1 MSLVIQNGATA
12 LASVGDVTTVNQ
24 VNNQQTSQA
33 AADSSE
39 LLSITQGNRV
49 VLEAP
54 LTALD
59 PMQTAKLTSLLESI
73 NSEDFKKNIGTAVDL
88 VQKALSEFLGSVGIS
103 GKSEINA
110 STKGALSDIFELMV
124 LLFQL
129 AKDNRELNIAQ
140 RDIATTASVA
150 SIKAQASELRSA
162 KGALIAMAVVSG
174 VLAVTS
180 AVMGALSAKKSIN
193 QLSESGK
200 VNNQLTQQQKFKD
213 TLSGLDTEGKSVSSA
228 LRGTDAEIGKLNR
241 QNVELDTLLKAR
253 DSRGQARNA
262 VLQGV
267 GQISNNVG
275 GVYQTE
281 AQAAQ
286 KEDEAE
292 GTLKQAE
299 KQKADDRIGYD
310 DNFLKEVRDILRTIG
325 DSYTQAWKAAST
337 PA

>member
-1 MSLVIQNGATA
+1 MSLVIQNGATT
-12 LASVGDVTTVNQ
+12 LTSVGDVTSINQ
-24 VNNQQTSQA
+24 VNSNKTTQA
-33 AADSSE
+33 AAEGSE
-39 LLSITQGNRV
+39 LLSIKQGNRV

-54 LTALD
+54 LSALD
-59 PMQTAKLTSLLESI
+59 PLQTAKLTQLLESV
-73 NSEDFKKNIGTAVDL
+73 NSKEFKANIGSAVEL
-88 VQKALSEFLGSVGIS
+88 VQKALGEFLSSVGVG
-103 GKSEINA
+103 GKSEP
-110 STKGALSDIFELMV
+110 SSKGALSDIFELMI

-193 QLSESGK
+193 QLGESGK
-200 VNNQLTQQQKFKD
+200 VNNQLAQQQNFKD
-213 TLSGLDTEGKSVSSA
+213 TLKGLQDDGKNVAGA
-228 LRGTDAEIGKLNR
+228 LRGTKSEIKKLGQ
-241 QNVELDTLLKAR
+241 QNFEIDTLLKAR

-267 GQISNNVG
+267 GQVSNNIG
-275 GVYQTE
+275 SVYQTE
-281 AQAAQ
+281 AQASQ
-286 KEDEAE
+286 KEEEAE
-292 GTLKQAE
+292 GTLSQAE

-310 DNFLKEVRDILRTIG
+310 DNFLKEVRDILRAIG
-325 DSYTQAWKAAST
+325 DSYNQAWKAAST

>member
-1 MSLVIQNGATA
+1 MDLVIKSGQPRISTEHDISAITA
-12 LASVGDVTTVNQ
+12 LKNAKSTQ
-24 VNNQQTSQA
+24 SQA
-33 AADSSE
+33 AENSE
-39 LLSITQGNRV
+39 MLTIKQGNRV

-54 LTALD
+54 LANLD
-59 PMQTAKLTSLLESI
+59 PSQTAKLTQLLESI
-73 NSEDFKKNIGTAVDL
+73 DSEAFKNNLGTAVNL
-88 VQKALSEFLGSVGIS
+88 VQHALSEFLNSVNGPQQTNS
-103 GKSEINA
+103 A
-110 STKGALSDIFELMV
+110 SKGALSDIFELMA

-129 AKDNRELNIAQ
+129 AKDNRELNITQ

-162 KGALIAMAVVSG
+162 KSALIAMAVVSG

-193 QLSESGK
+193 QLGESGK

-213 TLSGLDTEGKSVSSA
+213 TLNGLQGEGKNVSSA
-228 LRGTDAEIGKLNR
+228 LRGTDAEIGKLSR
-241 QNVELDTLLKAR
+241 QNFELDTLLKAR

-267 GQISNNVG
+267 GQVSTNIGNVF
-275 GVYQTE
+275 QTE
-281 AQAAQ
+281 AQASQ
-286 KEDEAE
+286 KEEEAE

-310 DNFLKEVRDILRTIG
+310 DNFLKEVRDILRAIG
-325 DSYTQAWKAAST
+325 DSYNQAWRAAST
-337 PA
+337 PS